1 MKYSNKLLSVEDAEN
16 LKISEIQEL
25 YKKYISKSQVEL
37 IGSFGFG
44 NDLVDSYVKLKNQD
58 WSTFN
63 KHLTSWER
71 ETTLDC

>member
-1 MKYSNKLLSVEDAEN
+1 MFDKS
-16 LKISEIQEL
+16 KIIRD
-25 YKKYISKSQVEL
+25 
-37 IGSFGFG
+37 GFG